1 MVRIFGSKTCFYCL
15 RCKQMCESMQ
25 IEHEYLEVED
35 VSVAR
40 EFKLLFPEAEG
51 IPQIMW
57 NDEHLDGYLGLT
69 LKIDEY
75 LNNINDEEK

>member
-1 MVRIFGSKTCFYCL
+1 MVTIYGSMTCFHCL
-15 RCKQMCESMQ
+15 RCKQMCEAMQ
-25 IEHEYLEVED
+25 IEHEYFEVED
-35 VSVAR
+35 AEVGKRFS
-40 EFKLLFPEAEG
+40 ELFPEAEG

-57 NDEHLDGYLGLT
+57 NDEQLDGYLGLT

>member
-1 MVRIFGSKTCFYCL
+1 
-15 RCKQMCESMQ
+15 MCEAMQ
-25 IEHEYLEVED
+25 IEHEYFEVED
-35 VSVAR
+35 AEVGKRFS
-40 EFKLLFPEAEG
+40 ELFPEAEG